1 MYAMHLSSFHSLQ
14 LEASRETAIF
24 CLCIVLYRRCFE
36 TLGFDEYW
44 NGHDDGLQV
53 LRYNLT
59 EAYIQHMDYLTD
71 RSGMELYVSDPFLQ
85 FLELIRFA
93 HNLLMD
99 FLTVL
104 HFFIQNYDSAGKGEV
119 DTGLFL

>member
-1 MYAMHLSSFHSLQ
+1 M
-14 LEASRETAIF
+14 
-24 CLCIVLYRRCFE
+24 
-36 TLGFDEYW
+36 GFDEYW

-85 FLELIRFA
+85 FPYLIHFA
-93 HNLLMD
+93 HNLWMD
-99 FLTVL
+99 VLTL
-104 HFFIQNYDSAGKGEV
+104 LQILIQNYDSAGKGEV